1 MASNTLLE
9 SVAAFEAQAK
19 RAGLNEQW
27 IEAFGRNDLN
37 KLGRLAYAVTTPG
50 AAPTTDQV
58 IEFMNQLRVGVGPT
72 LSEITAVKRVLFEA
86 QTLTI
91 ASLRSTVHSPDD
103 ASTRRVAP
111 AERSA
116 RIEAQRQRL
125 QGLEL
130 SGPMEPSHW
139 LYDQFSAMLETGELK
154 YISPGKCLTRQQ
166 ELSGEKPDKQ
176 IKLDETR
183 SSLVVKDKPHDQET
197 DITSDLSLLQ
207 AMTRRA
213 LAMDLVGIASFNTV
227 MKFVNRLFAL
237 MTQLPAP
244 GFGRPGHAQL
254 LRADRQ
260 AFMRLAETVQPPYH
274 VNAAGVLPLD
284 LAFDQLHN
292 DVTVTY
298 HMLPVPMGRQRD
310 DDKASVAAN
319 TKAPPT
325 KKPFNKTGGAPIS
338 KGKGGGKNKRQP
350 MPQQLHGMHHKTP
363 SGKAI
368 CFNFNLG
375 KCKDKKCPR
384 EHVCC
389 VPGCYKGHPQT
400 EHEGQ

>member
-9 SVAAFEAQAK
+9 SVAAFETQAR

-27 IEAFGRNDLN
+27 VEAFGRNNLN
-37 KLGRLAYAVTTPG
+37 RLGRLAYAVTTPG
-50 AAPTTDQV
+50 VAPSTEQVTDL
-58 IEFMNQLRVGVGPT
+58 MNQLRFGVGPT
-72 LSEITAVKRVLFEA
+72 LSEIAAVKRVIFEA

-103 ASTRRVAP
+103 ASTKRVAP

-116 RIEAQRQRL
+116 RLEAQRSRL
-125 QGLEL
+125 QALDL

-154 YISPGKCLTRQQ
+154 YIAPGKCMTRQQ
-166 ELSGEKPDKQ
+166 ELAGERPDKQ

-183 SSLVVKDKPHDQET
+183 SSLVVKDKQQEQEAE
-197 DITSDLSLLQ
+197 IGSDLSLLQ

-213 LAMDLVGIASFNTV
+213 LAMDLVGIATFNTV
-227 MKFVNRLFAL
+227 MKFVNRMFTL
-237 MTQLPAP
+237 MTQAPAP
-244 GFGRPGHAQL
+244 GFAKPGHAQL

-260 AFMRLAETVQPPYH
+260 AFMRLAETVQPPFH

-298 HMLPVPMGRQRD
+298 HMLPVPLTRQSDNDRRAD
-310 DDKASVAAN
+310 PNN
-319 TKAPPT
+319 TKT
-325 KKPFNKTGGAPIS
+325 KKPVTKPGGNPS
-338 KGKGGGKNKRQP
+338 PKGKAGGKGKRQP

-363 SGKAI
+363 AGKAI

-389 VPGCYKGHPQT
+389 VPGCYKSHPQT
-400 EHEGQ
+400 EHECH

>member
-1 MASNTLLE
+1 MASSALLE
-9 SVAAFEAQAK
+9 SVAAFETQAR

-27 IEAFGRNDLN
+27 VEAFGRNNLN
-37 KLGRLAYAVTTPG
+37 RLGRLAYAVTTPG
-50 AAPTTDQV
+50 VAPSTEQVTDL
-58 IEFMNQLRVGVGPT
+58 MNQLRLGVGPT
-72 LSEITAVKRVLFEA
+72 LSEIAAVKRVIFEA

-103 ASTRRVAP
+103 ASTKRVAP

-116 RIEAQRQRL
+116 RLEAQRSRL

-154 YISPGKCLTRQQ
+154 YIAPGKCMTRQQ
-166 ELSGEKPDKQ
+166 ELAGERPDKQ

-183 SSLVVKDKPHDQET
+183 SSLVVKDKQQEQEAE
-197 DITSDLSLLQ
+197 IGSDLSLLQ

-213 LAMDLVGIASFNTV
+213 LAMDLVGIATFNTV
-227 MKFVNRLFAL
+227 MKFVNRMFTL
-237 MTQLPAP
+237 MTQAPAP
-244 GFGRPGHAQL
+244 GFSKPGHAQL

-260 AFMRLAETVQPPYH
+260 AFMRLAETVQPPFH

-298 HMLPVPMGRQRD
+298 HMLPVPLTRQSDNDRRAD
-310 DDKASVAAN
+310 PNN
-319 TKAPPT
+319 TKT
-325 KKPFNKTGGAPIS
+325 KKPVTKPGGNPS
-338 KGKGGGKNKRQP
+338 PKGKAGGKGKRQP

-363 SGKAI
+363 AGKAI

-389 VPGCYKGHPQT
+389 VPGCYKSHPQT
-400 EHEGQ
+400 EHEGH

>member
-9 SVAAFEAQAK
+9 SVAAFESQAK

-50 AAPTTDQV
+50 VAPTTEQV
-58 IEFMNQLRVGVGPT
+58 TDFMNHLRIGVGPT

-154 YISPGKCLTRQQ
+154 YIAPGKCMTRQQ
-166 ELSGEKPDKQ
+166 ELSGDKPDKQ

-213 LAMDLVGIASFNTV
+213 LAMDLVGMAS
-227 MKFVNRLFAL
+227 
-237 MTQLPAP
+237 
-244 GFGRPGHAQL
+244 
-254 LRADRQ
+254 
-260 AFMRLAETVQPPYH
+260 
-274 VNAAGVLPLD
+274 
-284 LAFDQLHN
+284 
-292 DVTVTY
+292 
-298 HMLPVPMGRQRD
+298 
-310 DDKASVAAN
+310 
-319 TKAPPT
+319 
-325 KKPFNKTGGAPIS
+325 
-338 KGKGGGKNKRQP
+338 
-350 MPQQLHGMHHKTP
+350 
-363 SGKAI
+363 
-368 CFNFNLG
+368 
-375 KCKDKKCPR
+375 
-384 EHVCC
+384 
-389 VPGCYKGHPQT
+389 
-400 EHEGQ
+400 